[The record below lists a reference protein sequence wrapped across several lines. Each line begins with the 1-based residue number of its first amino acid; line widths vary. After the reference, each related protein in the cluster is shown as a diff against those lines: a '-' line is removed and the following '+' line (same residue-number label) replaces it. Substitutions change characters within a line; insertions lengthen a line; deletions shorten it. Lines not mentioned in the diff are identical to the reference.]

1 MERVVVLTF
10 GSDNFS
16 NHLILELY
24 SQGNI
29 ILTDQNYRIIQCM
42 RSHQFTDKIK
52 TAVGEL
58 YPFEYAANIY
68 LEKIDVSEEKV
79 KDVLKEMENPPQQE
93 EQPQEEGKEV
103 KEGKKGGKGKK
114 AESN

>member
-1 MERVVVLTF
+1 MLTF
-10 GSDNFS
+10 GQEQFS

-29 ILTDQNYRIIQCM
+29 ILTDQNYRILQCM

-68 LEKIDVSEEKV
+68 LEKIDVSRARIEAV
-79 KDVLKEMENPPQQE
+79 MKEVEASANQE
-93 EQPQEEGKEV
+93 ESKPEQA
-103 KEGKKGGKGKK
+103 
-114 AESN
+114 AE

>member
-1 MERVVVLTF
+1 MKFRKFLRSKRLESIRQVGMERVVVLTF
-10 GSDNFS
+10 GQEQFS

-29 ILTDQNYRIIQCM
+29 ILTDQNYRILQCM

-68 LEKIDVSEEKV
+68 LEKIDVSREKI
-79 KDVLKEMENPPQQE
+79 EAII
-93 EQPQEEGKEV
+93 KEV
-103 KEGKKGGKGKK
+103 ET
-114 AESN
+114 ASH

>member
-1 MERVVVLTF
+1 MFTKTRAKRLENIRQVGMERVVVLTF
-10 GSDNFS
+10 GSENFT

-29 ILTDQNYRIIQCM
+29 ILTDNEFKIIQCI
-42 RSHQFTDKIK
+42 RSHQFTETVK

-68 LEKIDVSEEKV
+68 L
-79 KDVLKEMENPPQQE
+79 
-93 EQPQEEGKEV
+93 
-103 KEGKKGGKGKK
+103 
-114 AESN
+114 

>member
-1 MERVVVLTF
+1 MRQVGLERVVVLTF
-10 GSDNFS
+10 GSDTFT

-29 ILTDQNYRIIQCM
+29 ILTDSDYKIIQCI
-42 RSHQFTDKIK
+42 RSHQFTEQVK

-68 LEKIDVSEEKV
+68 METLDPSRDNILAIFRKEEAK
-79 KDVLKEMENPPQQE
+79 
-93 EQPQEEGKEV
+93 
-103 KEGKKGGKGKK
+103 
-114 AESN
+114 

>member
-1 MERVVVLTF
+1 VMTF
-10 GSDNFS
+10 GEGNFC

-29 ILTDQNYRIIQCM
+29 ILTDLNYRILQCM

-68 LEKIDVSEEKV
+68 LEKIDVS
-79 KDVLKEMENPPQQE
+79 KERIDSVM
-93 EQPQEEGKEV
+93 K
-103 KEGKKGGKGKK
+103 
-114 AESN
+114 